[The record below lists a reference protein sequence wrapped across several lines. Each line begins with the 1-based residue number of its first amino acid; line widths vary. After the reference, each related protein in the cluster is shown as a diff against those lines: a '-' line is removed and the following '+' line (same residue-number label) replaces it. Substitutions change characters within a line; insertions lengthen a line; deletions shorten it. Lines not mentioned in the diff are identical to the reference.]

1 MVIAD
6 QSCSFCAISL
16 VRAGNRVKFVKIKL
30 QDCLKRED
38 TSITGETA
46 APERKKTK

>member
-1 MVIAD
+1 MVSAD
-6 QSCSFCAISL
+6 QSCCFCAIFH
-16 VRAGNRVKFVKIKL
+16 VRAGNRFKFVKIKV

-46 APERKKTK
+46 AHERKKTK